1 MNITENAGIL
11 WVCGADELI
20 ANSTDG
26 GKTWTSTHSK
36 KGGGILLTMGFA
48 SDQFGYAAGTSGAVL
63 FTKDGGATW
72 DRTKA
77 PAQVIYGISFSD
89 EKHGVVHT
97 PQTIYTTSDGGTTWT
112 PVKLDFGTDMLKGF
126 SHVLTILALDS
137 DRMAIVLSQGNA
149 AYYPQKILIT
159 KDGGLNW
166 KAVAIPST
174 GLTSLTAH
182 GGEYWFA
189 GMEVIGKEKPGGGY
203 GVPLLMHSPDGE
215 TWTHLPR
222 WSEKE
227 FSVCRVA
234 FTGTAQE

>member
-1 MNITENAGIL
+1 
-11 WVCGADELI
+11 
-20 ANSTDG
+20 
-26 GKTWTSTHSK
+26 
-36 KGGGILLTMGFA
+36 
-48 SDQFGYAAGTSGAVL
+48 
-63 FTKDGGATW
+63 
-72 DRTKA
+72 
-77 PAQVIYGISFSD
+77 
-89 EKHGVVHT
+89 
-97 PQTIYTTSDGGTTWT
+97 
-112 PVKLDFGTDMLKGF
+112 
-126 SHVLTILALDS
+126 
-137 DRMAIVLSQGNA
+137 MAIVLSQGNA
-149 AYYPQKILIT
+149 AYYSQKILIT